1 MSGEISLLN
10 AHSIPAFR
18 SSCDSLAT
26 GVKPM
31 RPAGVPLALLRL
43 VLLLLALLGWLAPTG
58 SARGAEAPAAN
69 VAVSAP
75 ATASGAPAGSAP
87 ATSGGLAASGGRAAS
102 GTSAESGAPA
112 APTGRD
118 PAACRTV
125 RMSDVGWTDVTATTA
140 LFAELLR
147 EIGYEP
153 KVTVLSVPVTF
164 ASIANGDLDVFLG
177 NWMPMQEA
185 DRKSYIESGSLVVV
199 RPNLLGAKYTLA
211 VPTYTYEAGLKD
223 FADIRKFAGPLDHSI
238 YGIEPG
244 NDGNRLVLGMIK
256 QDQFG
261 LGDFK
266 LVESSEQGMLAQ
278 VERAFKDH
286 QPIVFLAWEPHP
298 MNVRFDIKYLNGGDA
313 VFGPNFGGATI
324 YTVTRRGYAAA
335 CPNIEHLL
343 ENLEFSLRGE
353 SEMMGALLDRHEQPQ
368 PAAAAWLKAHDATVR
383 GWLEGVRSFD
393 GRDAYAAM
401 ARSGPLRA
409 AGFESWVTG
418 HKIPVGDAMARL
430 IDAIKAH
437 GSWLFGGISILIHG
451 TVDGMTRLLQW
462 LPAPLLILA
471 LAVFAQLLRRS
482 WPLTVFVALAL
493 LFILNQGY
501 WAATLETLAL
511 VLVATLAC
519 ALLGVPLG
527 IGAAHHPRLYAALRP
542 VLDLMQTLPT
552 FVYLI
557 PTLVL
562 FGLGVV
568 PGLISTVIFALPAPI
583 RLTHLGI
590 SSVPRP
596 LIEAGEAFG
605 ATRMQLLFKVELPS
619 AATAIVAGITQCIM
633 LSLSMVVIAA
643 LVGAGG
649 LGVPVVRALNSV
661 QVGMGFEA
669 GFTIVLLAI
678 ILDRISRPKERGGTR

>member
-1 MSGEISLLN
+1 MAGVLL
-10 AHSIPAFR
+10 
-18 SSCDSLAT
+18 SLAT
-26 GVKPM
+26 SF
-31 RPAGVPLALLRL
+31 AGASP
-43 VLLLLALLGWLAPTG
+43 
-58 SARGAEAPAAN
+58 
-69 VAVSAP
+69 SAP
-75 ATASGAPAGSAP
+75 A
-87 ATSGGLAASGGRAAS
+87 
-102 GTSAESGAPA
+102 
-112 APTGRD
+112 D
-118 PAACRTV
+118 PPSCRTV
-125 RMSDVGWTDVTATTA
+125 RLSDVGWTDVTATTA

-147 EIGYEP
+147 EIGYQP
-153 KVTVLSVPVTF
+153 AITVLSVPVTF
-164 ASIANGDLDVFLG
+164 ASLHNNDLDVFLG
-177 NWMPMQEA
+177 NWMPAQEA
-185 DRKSYIESGSLVVV
+185 DRSPYLADGSLVVI
-199 RPNLLGAKYTLA
+199 RSNLLGAKYSLA
-211 VPTYTYEAGLKD
+211 VPAYTYAAGLRD
-223 FADIRKFAGPLDHSI
+223 FSDIHKFAGPLDHSI

-244 NDGNRLVLGMIK
+244 NDGNRLVLTMLK

-278 VERAFKDH
+278 VERAYRNK

-298 MNVRFDIKYLNGGDA
+298 MNMRFDLKYLTGGDA

-324 YTVTRRGYAAA
+324 YTVTRRGYSGE
-335 CPNIEHLL
+335 CPNIGHLL
-343 ENLEFSLRGE
+343 RNLEFTLRGE
-353 SEMMGALLDRHEQPQ
+353 SEMMGAILDKHAPPEA
-368 PAAAAWLKAHDATVR
+368 AAAAWLKGHSAVVKH
-383 GWLEGVRSFD
+383 WLEGVRTFD
-393 GRDAYAAM
+393 GHDAYSSL
-401 ARSGPLRA
+401 ARADSLRA
-409 AGFESWVTG
+409 VGLESWIVD
-418 HKIPVGDAMARL
+418 HKIPVGDAMASL

-437 GSWLFGGISILIHG
+437 GTWLFAGVSIAIRG
-451 TVDGMTRLLQW
+451 TVDGVTALLRAV
-462 LPAPLLILA
+462 PALLLILA
-471 LAVFAQLLRRS
+471 LGVLAYVLRRS
-482 WPLTVFVALAL
+482 WTLTVFVLLAL

-501 WAATLETLAL
+501 WAATLETLSL
-511 VLVATLAC
+511 VLVATLAS
-519 ALLGVPLG
+519 ALIG
-527 IGAAHHPRLYAALRP
+527 IPAGIAAAHRPRLFAALRP

-605 ATRMQLLFKVELPS
+605 ATPLQLLWKVELPS
-619 AATAIVAGITQCIM
+619 AAGAIVAGLTQCIM

-678 ILDRISRPKERGGTR
+678 ILDRISRPKERERSR